1 MKLQIET
8 QLEIE
13 MQLFRMK
20 DSQSASKSEQGSIG
34 KELKTQIQIW
44 EKYSQD
50 RKYLTQPNPDEMCKS
65 FTAQQFAKISVSV

>member
-1 MKLQIET
+1 MSKTSQLISGWAGLDRRAGTDTRLSQMKLQIET

-34 KELKTQIQIW
+34 KELKTQIQI
-44 EKYSQD
+44 
-50 RKYLTQPNPDEMCKS
+50 
-65 FTAQQFAKISVSV
+65 